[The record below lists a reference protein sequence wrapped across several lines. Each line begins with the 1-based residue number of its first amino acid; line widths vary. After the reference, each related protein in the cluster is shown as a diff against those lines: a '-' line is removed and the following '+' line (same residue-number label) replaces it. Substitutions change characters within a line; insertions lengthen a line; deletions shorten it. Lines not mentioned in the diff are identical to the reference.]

1 MSLYSIINRSEQATV
16 KDLYKLKNLQE
27 RLSLVVTAPS
37 ACYAN
42 TNALIPKPF
51 VILFVFGFGKTDLM
65 VIIVDSSYEPKY
77 TLDRL
82 TMVLQIITL

>member
-1 MSLYSIINRSEQATV
+1 MSLYSIINRSEQATT

-27 RLSLVVTAPS
+27 MLSLVVTAPS

-42 TNALIPKPF
+42 TNTLILEPF
-51 VILFVFGFGKTDLM
+51 VILFVLFGKTNLM

-77 TLDRL
+77 TLD
-82 TMVLQIITL
+82 